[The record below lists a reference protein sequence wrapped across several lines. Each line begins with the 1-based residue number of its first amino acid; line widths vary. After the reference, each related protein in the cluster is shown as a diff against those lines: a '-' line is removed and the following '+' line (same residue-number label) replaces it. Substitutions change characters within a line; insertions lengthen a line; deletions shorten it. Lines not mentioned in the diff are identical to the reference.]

1 MYLRERRDTLVPD
14 SDWLNSQGRCIQ
26 GPPGAQGCQDGPQS
40 LADGSGYSTFTSLH
54 VLFAYLASVMSVGE
68 GAANC
73 NIVLAL
79 VVSNAQC
86 NGILVVRYLSR
97 PSYVLVLKTLL
108 CLPAS
113 IC

>member
-1 MYLRERRDTLVPD
+1 MALSLLALLVV
-14 SDWLNSQGRCIQ
+14 QVIQ
-26 GPPGAQGCQDGPQS
+26 P
-40 LADGSGYSTFTSLH
+40 LLHYVH

>member
-1 MYLRERRDTLVPD
+1 MYYLCIRRDTLVPD
-14 SDWLNSQGRCIQ
+14 LDWRKSQGRCT
-26 GPPGAQGCQDGPQS
+26 GSSKGAQGCQDDPQS
-40 LADGSGYSTFTSLH
+40 LADGSTFTSLH
-54 VLFAYLASVMSVGE
+54 VFAYLASVMSVGE

-73 NIVLAL
+73 NIVFAL